1 MFEKTRELLES
12 GIENESGFCEFELD
26 NKKREDIQSL
36 LTHLDD
42 LSKKAEY
49 MKKGWEFIEANL
61 LDELVNK
68 REYYIMLR
76 MLKKPELKVLEF
88 TVFADTYE
96 QALSEAVKSLEE
108 GKEAVK

>member
-49 MKKGWEFIEANL
+49 MKIGWNFDERYTDKYKYSIDIYDNDGQLSYEVDAN
-61 LDELVNK
+61 
-68 REYYIMLR
+68 
-76 MLKKPELKVLEF
+76 
-88 TVFADTYE
+88 TYE
-96 QALSEAVKSLEE
+96 QALSETVKSLE
-108 GKEAVK
+108 KESKNDESERQYRN

>member
-26 NKKREDIQSL
+26 NKKREDIQAL
-36 LTHLDD
+36 LTHLEN
-42 LSKKAEY
+42 LER
-49 MKKGWEFIEANL
+49 MKELCRHGYFTTEKGKNAYCV
-61 LDELVNK
+61 D
-68 REYYIMLR
+68 YIDGINEV
-76 MLKKPELKVLEF
+76 KHF
-88 TVFADTYE
+88 TGETFE